1 MPSAKPLLALIRKTE
16 TGKADPLSYDTVIGH
31 KQAHLD
37 KPITQM
43 TVDEVLA
50 AQLYLVRTLD
60 MPSGAAGAYQ
70 IIRKTLLGLKKSMS
84 LTGRERF
91 TPALQDRMGQALLD
105 GRGYQKYIAG
115 AITATAFGNQLAR
128 EWASFPVLTKQKGQ
142 SREVEIGQ
150 SYYAGDGINKALV
163 RPAIVAACLREVLTG
178 AHAAPAPKPA
188 SVPIPAAEGFTP
200 DWGKI
205 SLWVGGAALIG
216 LLATVFLG

>member
-43 TVDEVLA
+43 SVNEVLA
-50 AQLYLVRTLD
+50 AQLHLVKKLG

-70 IIRKTLLGLKKSMS
+70 IIRPTLLGLVKALG
-84 LTGRERF
+84 LTGAEKF
-91 TPALQDRMGQALLD
+91 TPALQDRLGQALLNR
-105 GRGYQKYIAG
+105 RGYQKYVDG

-128 EWASFPVLTKQKGQ
+128 EWASFPVMTKQKGQ
-142 SREVEIGQ
+142 KREVEIGQ
-150 SYYAGDGINKALV
+150 SYYAGDGINKSLV
-163 RPAIVAACLREVLTG
+163 RPAVVATVLREVLTDVP
-178 AHAAPAPKPA
+178 AAPPKPA
-188 SVPIPAAEGFTP
+188 SVPVPGEAPAGFRP

-205 SLWVGGAALIG
+205 GLWVAGAAF
-216 LLATVFLG
+216 LAALYTIFF